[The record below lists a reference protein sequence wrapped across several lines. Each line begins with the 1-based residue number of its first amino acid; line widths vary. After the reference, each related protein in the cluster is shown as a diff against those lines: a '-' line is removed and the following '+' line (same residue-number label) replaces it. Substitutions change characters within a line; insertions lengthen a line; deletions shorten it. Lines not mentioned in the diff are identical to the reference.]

1 MTNNHE
7 VFNPDN
13 VAIEPVF
20 NNCKEK
26 QNYYRE
32 KYKNRGTTVWVSKR
46 IDRNGKVV
54 QPGKTYEN
62 DEGRVVYKTAK

>member
-1 MTNNHE
+1 MN
-7 VFNPDN
+7 
-13 VAIEPVF
+13 EPIF
-20 NNCKEK
+20 KSYKEK

-46 IDRNGKVV
+46 IDRNGKVA
-54 QPGKTYEN
+54 QPGRTYEN